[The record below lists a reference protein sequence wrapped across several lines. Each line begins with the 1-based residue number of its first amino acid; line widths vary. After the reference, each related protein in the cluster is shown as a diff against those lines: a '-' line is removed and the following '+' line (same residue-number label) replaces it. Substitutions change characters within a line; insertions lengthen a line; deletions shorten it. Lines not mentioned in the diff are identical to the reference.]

1 MEVNAQDVMRLRQ
14 ATGMPMMKC
23 KKALQEADG
32 DFERAIEVLRKEGL
46 KTADKKAGRTTS
58 EGLIRSRVSADGL
71 NGTMVFVLCESEPV
85 KNTPMFREFVDRLL
99 ARADEAGAATVEA
112 LLSTAWQG
120 EEGRTVEEALR
131 ALIGKIGENMQIG
144 GVARIAL
151 RGPGRVGAYVHN
163 DDKQGAIVGLEGK
176 GDLGET
182 AKELCQHIVFAKPTA
197 RTREEV
203 PADQVEREL
212 AFLREQVGEDP
223 TMKGKPPQAV
233 EGIVRGRLDKNFFA
247 ERVLSEQGWY
257 KEPKKKVSAV
267 LAERGAT
274 LADFAHFAPGGP
286 A

>member
-46 KTADKKAGRTTS
+46 KTADKKAGRATS
-58 EGLIRSRVSADGL
+58 EGLIRSRVSGDGRT
-71 NGTMVFVLCESEPV
+71 GTMVFVLCESEPV
-85 KNTPMFREFVDRLL
+85 KNTPLFREFVDRLL
-99 ARADEAGAATVEA
+99 ARADETGAKSAEA
-112 LLSTAWQG
+112 LLQAAWKG

-131 ALIGKIGENMQIG
+131 FLIGKIGENMQIG

-163 DDKQGAIVGLEGK
+163 DDKQGALVGLEGA
-176 GDLGET
+176 GDLGDT

-197 RTREEV
+197 RTREEI

-223 TMKGKPPQAV
+223 SMKGKPAQAI

-274 LADFAHFAPGGP
+274 LADFAHFAPGGR